1 MGFGVYVI
9 NIISAVRAVEY
20 IDYGFQKKYDGF
32 RRWGAFAAG
41 CAVYFL
47 TVTVLNRLTDFEG
60 VFGFFYGAVVGIKG
74 RDEGFSGS
82 RAFVGLD
89 FNPWY
94 IWRV

>member
-1 MGFGVYVI
+1 MQFVRQCGCMTGKGAGYRKRGNGMGFGVYVI

-60 VFGFFYGAVVGIKG
+60 VFGFFW
-74 RDEGFSGS
+74 EF
-82 RAFVGLD
+82 
-89 FNPWY
+89 
-94 IWRV
+94 